1 MSHTVLAIGT
11 AGLTASGCVWYL
23 PAVADLRAGEDRTR
37 SARTAAAACVV
48 WWAGLALAAPLL
60 LVVPAWQPAAQ
71 IALAGLVAG
80 VILRVRALRHHRSE
94 QRECGSRW
102 AMLGAGPVPSSP
114 RPVARLVAGG
124 LFTGLAVL
132 SLAALSLF
140 LTGGGPLAARLAAA
154 AAGAVLVSTACLPVT
169 TGRRHRP

>member
-48 WWAGLALAAPLL
+48 WWAGLALAGPLL
-60 LVVPAWQPAAQ
+60 LVVPDWQPAAR

-80 VILRVRALRHHRSE
+80 VILRVRALRHRRRE
-94 QRECGSRW
+94 QRECGLRW
-102 AMLGAGPVPSSP
+102 AMLGAGPVPPGP
-114 RPVARLVAGG
+114 RPAARVVAGG
-124 LFTGLAVL
+124 LFTGLAVA
-132 SLAALSLF
+132 SLGALCLLF
-140 LTGGGPLAARLAAA
+140 TGGGPLAARLAAA
-154 AAGAVLVSTACLPVT
+154 AVGALVVPTACLLA
-169 TGRRHRP
+169 GRRHRP